1 MTLTNF
7 GTRLLAV
14 ALAASSVLAMS
25 QQGFS
30 QTPTSNTSKTTFHCI
45 RNGSGYATVARRGK
59 DQTGAIITWND
70 TSFGSKF
77 TPKERC
83 KIVGQRFNKAV
94 SESGY
99 SLGLL
104 KLTHGTIR
112 SNPVICYIGNTTET
126 CNDKNLI
133 LTLNPSE
140 RGQERQIID
149 QLKQFSVKGT
159 GTPVRRSAD
168 NRTIAGLGKQIN
180 EAFKSG
186 NAQKATPELD
196 VLDTEST
203 TSQPVSTPASKPANS
218 NNGSF

>member
-1 MTLTNF
+1 MTRTNF
-7 GTRLLAV
+7 GTRLFAV
-14 ALAASSVLAMS
+14 ALATSSVLAMS
-25 QQGFS
+25 QQVFS
-30 QTPTSNTSKTTFHCI
+30 QMPTSKAQNTTFHCI
-45 RNGSGYATVARRGK
+45 RNGSGYATVARRGN

-83 KIVGQRFNKAV
+83 KIVGKRFNKAV

-104 KLTHGTIR
+104 KLTHGILR
-112 SNPVICYIGNTTET
+112 SNPVICYIGNTRET

-140 RGQERQIID
+140 KGQERLIID

-196 VLDTEST
+196 VTDSDST
-203 TSQPVSTPASKPANS
+203 TSRPVSTPISKPADNS
-218 NNGSF
+218 RF

>member
-1 MTLTNF
+1 MTPTNF
-7 GTRLLAV
+7 GTRLFTV
-14 ALAASSVLAMS
+14 ALAALSVLAMS

-30 QTPTSNTSKTTFHCI
+30 QTPSNAQKTTFYCI
-45 RNGSGYATVARRGK
+45 RNGKGYATVARKGLR
-59 DQTGAIITWND
+59 QTDPIITWND

-83 KIVGQRFNKAV
+83 QIVGQRFNKAV

-99 SLGLL
+99 SLRLL

-112 SNPVICYIGNTTET
+112 SNPVICYIGDITEK

-140 RGQERQIID
+140 KGQERQIVE

-159 GTPVRRSAD
+159 GTPLTRSPD
-168 NRTIAGLGKQIN
+168 NSSTIAEFGEQVS

-186 NAQKATPELD
+186 ITRRATPELD
-196 VLDTEST
+196 VTDTKST
-203 TSQPVSTPASKPANS
+203 TSQPVSTPTRKPSNS
-218 NNGSF
+218 NNGGF